1 MTANKYINMDEIMMQ
16 LSPDEPEKELT
27 ITETDK
33 KQGKNSCGYSCKPVQ
48 CIECATN
55 KQHKHNGA
63 MVISPHILKQC

>member
-1 MTANKYINMDEIMMQ
+1 MTANNYINMDEIMMQ

-33 KQGKNSCGYSCKPVQ
+33 SKAKIPADIVVRPVQ
-48 CIECATN
+48 CIECVTN

-63 MVISPHILKQC
+63 MVMSPHILKHC